1 MVSRDRSISAHVSHS
16 PLLVFNVYGA
26 AYIAALKGST
36 WKKQIFFTFIHSFYL
51 FFFFFEGNIH
61 ELV

>member
-36 WKKQIFFTFIHSFYL
+36 WKKQIFFTFSFYFFL
-51 FFFFFEGNIH
+51 FLKEIFMNLFN
-61 ELV
+61 

>member
-26 AYIAALKGST
+26 AYISALKGST
-36 WKKQIFFTFIHSFYL
+36 WKKLIFFTFSFYFFL
-51 FFFFFEGNIH
+51 FLKEIFMNLFN
-61 ELV
+61 